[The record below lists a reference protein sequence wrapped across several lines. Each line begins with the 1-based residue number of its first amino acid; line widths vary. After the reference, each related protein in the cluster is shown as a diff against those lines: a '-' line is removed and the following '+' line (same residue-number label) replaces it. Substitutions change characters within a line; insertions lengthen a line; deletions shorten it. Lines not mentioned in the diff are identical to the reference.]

1 MEQLVFKTQLQQER
15 EQRDL
20 DIFNEYNSLMKVEG
34 QSKTLVT
41 EHLMKKY
48 GIHSPATIYVI
59 RQRVEKRLGENSQKG
74 GSK

>member
-20 DIFNEYNSLMKVEG
+20 DIFNEYNSLMKIEG

-41 EHLMKKY
+41 EHLMRKY
-48 GIHSPATIYVI
+48 NIHSAGTIYVI
-59 RQRVEKRLGENSQKG
+59 RKRVEDKLNEEA
-74 GSK
+74 

>member
-20 DIFNEYNSLMKVEG
+20 DIFNEYNSLMKIEG

-48 GIHSPATIYVI
+48 NIHSAGTIYVI
-59 RQRVEKRLGENSQKG
+59 RKRVEDKLNEEA
-74 GSK
+74 

>member
-15 EQRDL
+15 EQRDI

-48 GIHSPATIYVI
+48 NIHSAGTIYII
-59 RQRVEKRLGENSQKG
+59 RKRVEEKLNEEA
-74 GSK
+74 

>member
-20 DIFNEYNSLMKVEG
+20 DIFNEYNSLMQIEG

-48 GIHSPATIYVI
+48 NIHSAGTIYVI
-59 RQRVEKRLGENSQKG
+59 RKRVEDKLNEET
-74 GSK
+74 

>member
-48 GIHSPATIYVI
+48 NIHSAGTIYII
-59 RQRVEKRLGENSQKG
+59 RKRVEEKLNEEV
-74 GSK
+74 

>member
-1 MEQLVFKTQLQQER
+1 MEQLFKTQLQQER

-48 GIHSPATIYVI
+48 NIHSAGTIYII
-59 RQRVEKRLGENSQKG
+59 RKRVEEKLNEEA
-74 GSK
+74 

>member
-20 DIFNEYNSLMKVEG
+20 DIFNEYNSLMQIEG
-34 QSKTLVT
+34 QSRTLVT

-48 GIHSPATIYVI
+48 NIHSAGTIYVI
-59 RQRVEKRLGENSQKG
+59 RKRVEDKLNEETTL
-74 GSK
+74 